1 MRFLQSRL
9 LIRDGA
15 KFAVVGLAGAVLVVA
30 GADALHY
37 DAGLGR
43 YASITIATVAG
54 MVPNFLGNRYWAFR
68 HRERRVTGREVVL
81 FFALNCAGML
91 FQYACIG
98 AAQVIPGRSGRLWY
112 TAANVLGLGLGAA
125 FRFWSYR
132 TWVWRAPQRSAL
144 PDGPEIR
151 GSAHPSPAAG
161 RG

>member
-68 HRERRVTGREVVL
+68 HRERRITGREVAL

-98 AAQVIPGRSGRLWY
+98 AVQVIPGLSGRLWY
-112 TAANVLGLGLGAA
+112 SAANILGLGLGAA

-132 TWVWRAPQRSAL
+132 RWVWHAPHPSAV
-144 PDGPEIR
+144 PDRPEGR
-151 GSAHPSPAAG
+151 GSSYRSPAVEG
-161 RG
+161 R

>member
-15 KFAVVGLAGAVLVVA
+15 KFAVVGLAGAALVVA

-68 HRERRVTGREVVL
+68 RRERRITGREVAL
-81 FFALNCAGML
+81 YFALNCAGML

-98 AAQVIPGRSGRLWY
+98 AAQVIPGMSGRLWY
-112 TAANVLGLGLGAA
+112 TAANILGLGLGAA
-125 FRFWSYR
+125 FRFWSYGK
-132 TWVWRAPQRSAL
+132 WVWHAPRHSAL
-144 PDGPEIR
+144 PGGPEVR
-151 GSAHPSPAAG
+151 GSSHPSPAAG
-161 RG
+161 RR

>member
-15 KFAVVGLAGAVLVVA
+15 KFAVIGLAGAVLVVA

-54 MVPNFLGNRYWAFR
+54 MVPNFLGNHYWAFR
-68 HRERRVTGREVVL
+68 HRERRITGREVAL
-81 FFALNCAGML
+81 YFALNCAGML

-98 AAQVIPGRSGRLWY
+98 AVQVIPGLSGRLWY
-112 TAANVLGLGLGAA
+112 SAANILGLGLGAA

-132 TWVWRAPQRSAL
+132 RWVWHAPRPSAV
-144 PDGPEIR
+144 PDRPEGR
-151 GSAHPSPAAG
+151 PAPAVG
-161 RG
+161 RR